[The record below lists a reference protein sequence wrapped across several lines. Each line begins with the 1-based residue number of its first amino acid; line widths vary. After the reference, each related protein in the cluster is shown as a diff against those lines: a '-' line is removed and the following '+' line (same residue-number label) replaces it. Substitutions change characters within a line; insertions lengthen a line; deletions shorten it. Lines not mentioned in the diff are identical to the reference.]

1 MDVHGTVEENVSSVK
16 VHGTEDC
23 QNADAE
29 DGIHKLMMI
38 EVGNVEVVVG
48 YHKIQ
53 DPVCSQ
59 SSDPGCQICVP
70 LNRKTGEKRI
80 CRAIDPA
87 LVCWAWINWS
97 RKINATVEK
106 SIA

>member
-1 MDVHGTVEENVSSVK
+1 MEGEVSFVEVYETVEQTVSSVK

-29 DGIHKLMMI
+29 DEIHNLMMI

-53 DPVCSQ
+53 DPLCIQ

-70 LNRKTGEKRI
+70 LTGEQRI
-80 CRAIDPA
+80 CGAIDPA
-87 LVCWAWINWS
+87 LVS
-97 RKINATVEK
+97 VEIK
-106 SIA
+106 TAPLNKYN